1 MSKNL
6 YTLLLLLLGSL
17 AHAQITLSN
26 DYFPEVGDTLK
37 YNVAPDDSDIDLLS
51 PGPNRQW
58 NFGDLDVVRELTL
71 PVTSAAG
78 DTVFTDAD
86 VAMDIDTVTTGYYR
100 IGETALEL
108 VGLRGRTPLLAGY
121 TVEAQVSP
129 ARAERHAP
137 LAYGDSYTSST
148 TNVIVVPTDSL
159 PEELL
164 ADLEALSSVDSI
176 RLTTGSERQDEVDA
190 YGTLTIGNRTYDVL
204 RETRVE
210 SLVTKVEVKTGA
222 LPYFDITGTLQALA
236 PEFAP
241 FLGEQA
247 AVTTYYFWAQGRKEA
262 IATVTEENDG
272 SISRL
277 TFIRGD
283 ATNSLSGPFLRQA
296 TINVYPNPAYGQTT
310 FAISG
315 LDAGNYTI
323 RVLNVL
329 GRKVAATD
337 FSPSNGEAEVPINL
351 NQLPRGTY
359 LYSLTNERGRILT
372 TRRLMI
378 GG

>member
-26 DYFPEVGDTLK
+26 DYFPEAGDTLK
-37 YNVAPDDSDIDLLS
+37 YNVAPDGSDIDLLS
-51 PGPNRQW
+51 AGANRQW

-71 PVTSAAG
+71 PIMSAAD
-78 DTVFTDAD
+78 DTIFSDAD
-86 VAMDIDTVTTGYYR
+86 IAFNIDTITTGYYR
-100 IGETALEL
+100 ISETALEL
-108 VGLRGRTPLLAGY
+108 VGLRGRTPLLEGY
-121 TVEAQVSP
+121 TVQAQVQP
-129 ARAERHAP
+129 VRAERHAP
-137 LAYGDSYTSST
+137 LAYGDSYTSAT

-190 YGTLTIGNRTYDVL
+190 YGTLTIGNQTYDVL

-210 SLVTKVEVKTGA
+210 TLTTKVEVKTGA
-222 LPYFDITGTLQALA
+222 LPYFDITSTLQALA

-262 IATVTEENDG
+262 IATVTQENDG

-283 ATNSLSGPFLRQA
+283 ATNSVSGPFLRQA

-315 LDAGNYTI
+315 LDAGDYTI
-323 RVLNVL
+323 RILNVL
-329 GRKVAATD
+329 GRNVAATN

-351 NQLPRGTY
+351 TQLPRGTY